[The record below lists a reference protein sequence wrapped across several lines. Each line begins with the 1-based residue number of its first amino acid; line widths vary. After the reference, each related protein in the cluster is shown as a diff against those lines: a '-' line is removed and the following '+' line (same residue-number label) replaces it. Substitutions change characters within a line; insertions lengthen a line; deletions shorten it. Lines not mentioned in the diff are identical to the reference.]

1 MLKLNPSQQRN
12 WPGRR
17 VAGNGVASWSQTRTM
32 RPVWRYRRFARQAP
46 VLKVIFTPLVHFSAA
61 RIRQY
66 FAVIQQ
72 MDALKAQE
80 KTRFEEIHRDT

>member
-1 MLKLNPSQQRN
+1 MSGLL
-12 WPGRR
+12 GRR
-17 VAGNGVASWSQTRTM
+17 QWRGIAGTNPYNAAT
-32 RPVWRYRRFARQAP
+32 
-46 VLKVIFTPLVHFSAA
+46 VLLSPFRLAIDSVKSSFYPFVHFSTA

-80 KTRFEEIHRDT
+80 NTRFEEIHRDT